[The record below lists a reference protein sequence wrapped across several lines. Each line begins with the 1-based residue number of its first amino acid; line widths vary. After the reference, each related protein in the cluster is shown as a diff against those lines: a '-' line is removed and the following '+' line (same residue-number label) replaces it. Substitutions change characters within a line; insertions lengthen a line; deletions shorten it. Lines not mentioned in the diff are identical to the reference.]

1 MKPAPFA
8 YYAPSSVAD
17 ALDAIARAGDPDDL
31 KVLAGGQSLVPVL
44 NLRLAQ
50 PGTLLDLNK
59 LERDWGSIE
68 LHPAAV
74 RVGAL
79 VRQRA
84 AERSPVVTEWCPLL
98 AEALPHIAH
107 VQIRTRGTVGG
118 SIAHADPAAE
128 LPAVA
133 LAMDAQMRI
142 IGPRGERSV
151 PASGFFHGFFT
162 TALASDE
169 LLSHIDFP
177 RLPAG
182 TGTSFVEVSRRPGD
196 FALVAAAAVITVREN
211 RIADARLAF
220 AGVASCPVR
229 SAAAESVLHGAEPSP
244 AVLENAAQV
253 AAGPLTP
260 LADLHGSAGYRRHVA
275 RVLAGK
281 ALTTALDRALTTAQE
296 GMVS

>member
-17 ALDAIARAGDPDDL
+17 ALDAISRTDDPEDL
-31 KVLAGGQSLVPVL
+31 KVLAGGQSLVPML

-50 PGTLLDLNK
+50 PGTLLDINGLGRE
-59 LERDWGSIE
+59 LGSIE
-68 LHPAAV
+68 LDPAAV

-84 AERSPVVTEWCPLL
+84 AERSAVVTQWCPLL
-98 AEALPHIAH
+98 AEALPQVAH

-133 LAMDAQMRI
+133 LALDALLHVT
-142 IGPRGERSV
+142 GPRGERSV
-151 PASGFFHGFFT
+151 PASDFFRGFFT
-162 TALASDE
+162 TALAPDE
-169 LLSHIDFP
+169 LLSRIDFP

-182 TGTSFVEVSRRPGD
+182 TGTSFAEVSRRRGD
-196 FALVAAAAVITVREN
+196 FALVAAAAVVTVRDN

-220 AGVASCPVR
+220 AGVAPCPVR
-229 SAAAESVLHGAEPSP
+229 SAVAESVLLGAEPTPDIVQS
-244 AVLENAAQV
+244 AAQA
-253 AAGPLTP
+253 AAGALTP
-260 LADLHGSAGYRRHVA
+260 QADVHCSASYRRHVA
-275 RVLAGK
+275 RVLASK
-281 ALTTALDRALTTAQE
+281 TLTTAPERSVNPRD
-296 GMVS
+296 